1 MMMTMDALPP
11 EALLDDFPP
20 PMQALAQR
28 LRSIVVATEPTVV
41 ERVRA
46 GWRLIGY
53 DLPIG
58 RRNVYFA
65 WISPEVAH
73 VHLGF
78 PVGWAMRD
86 PLGELQG
93 AGITKRA
100 RWLTFRAGD
109 RIDEDTVWR
118 AGARSGDGR
127 RHGPRRARASLDG
140 SRGRRA
146 LGAPRPFGRW
156 IRALIPGRPSSDAG
170 DSVHARLGSAR
181 MDDPLEH
188 RPSSAA

>member
-20 PMQALAQR
+20 PMQAIAQR

-109 RIDEDTVWR
+109 RIDAARCGALVREAAMV
-118 AGARSGDGR
+118 AGMGRDERVLRS
-127 RHGPRRARASLDG
+127 
-140 SRGRRA
+140 
-146 LGAPRPFGRW
+146 
-156 IRALIPGRPSSDAG
+156 
-170 DSVHARLGSAR
+170 
-181 MDDPLEH
+181 MDREADEP
-188 RPSSAA
+188 

>member
-1 MMMTMDALPP
+1 
-11 EALLDDFPP
+11 
-20 PMQALAQR
+20 MQAIAQL
-28 LRSIVVATEPTVV
+28 LRSIVVATEPTVT
-41 ERVRA
+41 ERVRT

-58 RRNVYFA
+58 RRSVYFA
-65 WISPEVAH
+65 WIAPEAAH

-109 RIDEDTVWR
+109 PIPAERC
-118 AGARSGDGR
+118 A
-127 RHGPRRARASLDG
+127 
-140 SRGRRA
+140 A
-146 LGAPRPFGRW
+146 LVREA
-156 IRALIPGRPSSDAG
+156 AL
-170 DSVHARLGSAR
+170 VAR
-181 MDDPLEH
+181 MGRDERVLRSMDRE
-188 RPSSAA
+188 SAES

>member
-1 MMMTMDALPP
+1 
-11 EALLDDFPP
+11 
-20 PMQALAQR
+20 MQAIAQL
-28 LRSIVVATEPTVV
+28 LRSIVVATEPTVT
-41 ERVRA
+41 ERVRT

-58 RRNVYFA
+58 RRSVYFA
-65 WISPEVAH
+65 WIAPEAAH

-109 RIDEDTVWR
+109 PIPAERC
-118 AGARSGDGR
+118 A
-127 RHGPRRARASLDG
+127 
-140 SRGRRA
+140 A
-146 LGAPRPFGRW
+146 LVREA
-156 IRALIPGRPSSDAG
+156 AL
-170 DSVHARLGSAR
+170 VAR
-181 MDDPLEH
+181 MGRDERVL
-188 RPSSAA
+188 PSMDRESAES

>member
-1 MMMTMDALPP
+1 
-11 EALLDDFPP
+11 
-20 PMQALAQR
+20 MQAIAQR
-28 LRSIVVATEPTVV
+28 LRSIVVAAEPTVV

-53 DLPIG
+53 DLPIA

-65 WISPEVAH
+65 WIAPEAAH

-100 RWLTFRAGD
+100 RWLTFREGD
-109 RIDEDTVWR
+109 RMDPERCAALVSEAATVATMGRDE
-118 AGARSGDGR
+118 
-127 RHGPRRARASLDG
+127 
-140 SRGRRA
+140 RA
-146 LGAPRPFGRW
+146 LR
-156 IRALIPGRPSSDAG
+156 SMDADARG
-170 DSVHARLGSAR
+170 DDS
-181 MDDPLEH
+181 
-188 RPSSAA
+188 

>member
-1 MMMTMDALPP
+1 
-11 EALLDDFPP
+11 
-20 PMQALAQR
+20 MQAIAQR
-28 LRSIVVATEPTVV
+28 LRAIVVATEPTVV

-58 RRNVYFA
+58 RRSVYFA
-65 WISPEVAH
+65 WIAPEAAH

-86 PLGELQG
+86 PLEELQG

-109 RIDEDTVWR
+109 PITTERC
-118 AGARSGDGR
+118 A
-127 RHGPRRARASLDG
+127 
-140 SRGRRA
+140 A
-146 LGAPRPFGRW
+146 LVREA
-156 IRALIPGRPSSDAG
+156 AL
-170 DSVHARLGSAR
+170 VAR
-181 MDDPLEH
+181 MGRDERVLRSMDRE
-188 RPSSAA
+188 SAER